1 MVTFDNLL
9 FLDHPHIKG
18 AIMTQIR
25 GLKSKGEKRISIV
38 CGEGMYSSSRAGNR
52 AECQR
57 VEDASSFEVLVDG
70 DDDVR
75 GWQSR
80 EDINKILAENF
91 QEEGPVA
98 QLDRAMPF

>member
-1 MVTFDNLL
+1 MITFDNLL

-18 AIMTQIR
+18 AIMTHIR
-25 GLKSKGEKRISIV
+25 GSKAKGGKTISII
-38 CGEGMYSSSRAGNR
+38 CGEGLYSSSRAGNK

-57 VEDASSFEVLVDG
+57 VEDASSFEVLVEG
-70 DDDVR
+70 DEDVR

-91 QEEGPVA
+91 
-98 QLDRAMPF
+98 

>member
-1 MVTFDNLL
+1 MRIKNIGFIQ
-9 FLDHPHIKG
+9 HPTIKK
-18 AIMTQIR
+18 AIMAHVITDE
-25 GLKSKGEKRISIV
+25 GKRISIV

-52 AECQR
+52 AECTSI
-57 VEDASSFEVLVDG
+57 EDASSFEVLVDG

-91 QEEGPVA
+91 
-98 QLDRAMPF
+98 